1 MPGCSQREVDATQH
15 DDRRTAGASQPE
27 CTGKQEALDAELHG
41 LVATIESEVIPRLLL
56 SRPEQQLVNQAVPE
70 PTGEQVSSACI
81 ESLVDALLRDEPV
94 ESLIDA
100 HLARDTPVEAI
111 YSQLLTG
118 AARELGERWEQDGA
132 SFADVT
138 VAVGRLQQLLREL
151 SYDFLGAT
159 RYPHPRRSILLAPCP
174 GEQHLFGT
182 LMVCEYFRRAG
193 WEVATLPGADLDE
206 IANTVGDDW
215 FAVVGLSAGSTRQ
228 LDSLAATIR
237 AIRRASVNRAIGI
250 MAGGPA
256 FIHRPELVA
265 RVGAD
270 AGAEKAQDAPARAE
284 QLLGL
289 LAADCRV

>member
-1 MPGCSQREVDATQH
+1 MPGCSQREGDATQH
-15 DDRRTAGASQPE
+15 DDSRAASASRFD
-27 CTGKQEALDAELHG
+27 CTGKESPHG
-41 LVATIESEVIPRLLL
+41 RTLGGLIATIESEVIPRLLL
-56 SRPEQQLVNQAVPE
+56 SKPEQQLVNQAPPE
-70 PTGEQVSSACI
+70 PTGAHVSAASVDV
-81 ESLVDALLRDEPV
+81 LVDALLRDEAV
-94 ESLIDA
+94 EPLIDA
-100 HLARDTPVEAI
+100 HLAQDVPVEQI
-111 YSQLLTG
+111 YSQLLAG
-118 AARELGERWEQDGA
+118 AAHELGERWERDGA

-159 RYPHPRRSILLAPCP
+159 RCSHPRRSILLAPCP

-206 IANTVGDDW
+206 LASTVANDW

-237 AIRRASVNRAIGI
+237 AIRRMSANRAIGI

-256 FIHRPELVA
+256 FTHRPELVA

-270 AGAEKAQDAPARAE
+270 AGAEQAREAPARAE

>member
-1 MPGCSQREVDATQH
+1 MSPACVDA
-15 DDRRTAGASQPE
+15 
-27 CTGKQEALDAELHG
+27 
-41 LVATIESEVIPRLLL
+41 
-56 SRPEQQLVNQAVPE
+56 
-70 PTGEQVSSACI
+70 
-81 ESLVDALLRDEPV
+81 LVDALLRDEAV
-94 ESLIDA
+94 EPLIDA
-100 HLARDTPVEAI
+100 HLAQDTPVEDI
-111 YSQLLTG
+111 YTQLLAG
-118 AARELGERWEQDGA
+118 AARELGERWERDGA

-193 WEVATLPGADLDE
+193 WEVATLPGAELDE
-206 IANTVGDDW
+206 LATTVANDW

-289 LAADCRV
+289 LAADCRA